1 MHEHVPETILY
12 AQKSDDRRLNLMSS
26 QFYIPISRNL
36 CSESVV
42 VGGWGEG
49 GIKFWDLVED
59 SNAGGPSSITIR
71 MEYLFAFQ
79 FWYCELCVENQW
91 GGGRKHCF
99 VNFCSFAGALI
110 VYKWG
115 VVGQLKLHPFP
126 AVILSEAISMAN
138 SDMLY

>member
-1 MHEHVPETILY
+1 MNMCLKPFYMHKNQMIL
-12 AQKSDDRRLNLMSS
+12 RLNLMSS

-36 CSESVV
+36 RSESVV